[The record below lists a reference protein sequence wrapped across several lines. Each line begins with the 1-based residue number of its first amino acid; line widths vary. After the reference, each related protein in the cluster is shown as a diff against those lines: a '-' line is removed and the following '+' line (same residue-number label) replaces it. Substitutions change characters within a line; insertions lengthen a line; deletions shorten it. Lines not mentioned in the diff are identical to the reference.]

1 MTKGSPRTVAARIRF
16 GAAHAVR
23 AAGRTAAVLTMQ
35 AVLAATAAHAAYAI
49 AQYGEPK
56 YPPGFRHFDYVNPDA
71 PKGGTLVLA
80 NPNRL
85 TSFDKFNPFTMRGNA
100 APGID
105 MLFES
110 LATGSLDE
118 PASAYG
124 LLADDIAIAPDR
136 RSVTFH
142 LNPRARFSN
151 GDPVTADDVKYSFD
165 TLKSK
170 LAAPQFGAYF
180 ADIAKAVVV
189 DPATV
194 RFEFRS
200 ANRELPLIAGGV
212 PVFSHKWGLRADGS
226 RIPFDQ
232 LAFEQP
238 IGSGPYLI
246 ERYDNGRTI
255 TYRRNP
261 AYWGADLPVRVGTN
275 NFARIVYKLY
285 GDGVARL
292 EAFKAGEYDV
302 LVEYIARNWA
312 RRDVGKRFDSGELV
326 KREFRQHNGAGMQ
339 GFFMNLRRPLFR
351 DVRVRQALDL
361 AFDFEWLN
369 RQLFYGAYT
378 RLDSYFADTD
388 LQATGMPGPGELK
401 LLAPLRA
408 QLDPA
413 VFGPMVTQPDT
424 NPPGSLRTNL
434 LKARALLA
442 QAGWT
447 YRDGAL
453 RNAKGEPFT
462 FEILDDSGA
471 AMEGI
476 VTAYQRNLAKL
487 GIDVRFRTA
496 DYALLQ
502 KRLDAFDYDMTTVR
516 YPGVQVPGAEQFSRF
531 DSKFADEPGSD
542 NIIGLKSPA
551 VDALLH
557 ALGAAQTRDELL
569 DATHALDRVL
579 MHGYYAVPQ
588 WYSATHRIAY
598 KRTLGYPQT
607 LPLYYSAE
615 GWVVST
621 WWAKPDH

>member
-1 MTKGSPRTVAARIRF
+1 MTKGSPRAAAAGVRF
-16 GAAHAVR
+16 SVLRAVR
-23 AAGRTAAVLTMQ
+23 AAGRVAAVFAMQ
-35 AVLAATAAHAAYAI
+35 SALAATAAHAAYAI

-56 YPPGFRHFDYVNPDA
+56 YPPGFKHFDYVNPDA

-85 TSFDKFNPFTMRGNA
+85 TSFDKFNPFTMRGNP

-110 LATGSLDE
+110 LATGSSDE

-124 LLADDIAIAPDR
+124 LLADDIAVAPDR

-151 GDPVTADDVKYSFD
+151 GDPVTADDVKFSFD

-180 ADIAKAVVV
+180 AEITKAVVV

-212 PVFSHKWGLRADGS
+212 SVFSRKWGLRADGS

-275 NFARIVYKLY
+275 NFERIVYKLY
-285 GDGVARL
+285 SDGVARL

-302 LVEYIARNWA
+302 LVEYISRNWA

-369 RQLFYGAYT
+369 RQLFYSAYT

-388 LQATGMPGPGELK
+388 LQATGTPGAGELK
-401 LLAPLRA
+401 LLEPLRT

-424 NPPGSLRTNL
+424 NPPGSLRANL

-453 RNAKGEPFT
+453 RNASGEPFA
-462 FEILDDSGA
+462 FEILDDAGG
-471 AMEGI
+471 AMEG
-476 VTAYQRNLAKL
+476 VVAAYQRNLAKL

-496 DYALLQ
+496 DFALLQ
-502 KRLDAFDYDMTTVR
+502 KRLDAFDYDMTTIR
-516 YPGVQVPGAEQFSRF
+516 LPGVQVPGAEQYSRYA
-531 DSKFADEPGSD
+531 SKFADEPGSD
-542 NIIGLKSPA
+542 NVIGLKSPA

-557 ALGAAQTRDELL
+557 ALGTAQTRDELL

-588 WYSATHRIAY
+588 WYSTTHRVAY
-598 KRTLGYPQT
+598 KRTLAYPQT

-615 GWVVST
+615 GWAVST

>member
-1 MTKGSPRTVAARIRF
+1 MTKGSPRAAAARACL
-16 GAAHAVR
+16 GAQRAVR
-23 AAGRTAAVLTMQ
+23 AAGRVAAAFALY
-35 AVLAATAAHAAYAI
+35 AALAAPAAHAAYAI

-56 YPPGFRHFDYVNPDA
+56 YPPGFKHFDYVNPDA

-85 TSFDKFNPFTMRGNA
+85 TSFDKFNPYTMRGNP

-110 LATGSLDE
+110 LVTGSSDE

-124 LLADDIAIAPDR
+124 LLADDIDVAPDR

-151 GDPVTADDVKYSFD
+151 GDRVTADDVKFSFD

-170 LAAPQFGAYF
+170 QAAPQFGAYF
-180 ADIAKAVVV
+180 AEIAKAVVV

-212 PVFSHKWGLRADGS
+212 PVFSRKWGLRADGS

-302 LVEYIARNWA
+302 LVEYIARNWT

-369 RQLFYGAYT
+369 RQLFYSAYT

-388 LQATGMPGPGELK
+388 LQATGTPGDGELK
-401 LLAPLRA
+401 LLEPLRA

-424 NPPGSLRTNL
+424 NPPGSLRANL
-434 LKARALLA
+434 LKARELLA

-462 FEILDDSGA
+462 FEILDDTGA

-487 GIDVRFRTA
+487 GIDARFRTA

-502 KRLDAFDYDMTTVR
+502 KRLDAFDYDMTTIR
-516 YPGVQVPGAEQFSRF
+516 LPGVQVPGAEQYSRYA
-531 DSKFADEPGSD
+531 SKFADEPGSD
-542 NIIGLKSPA
+542 NFIGLKSPA

-557 ALGAAQTRDELL
+557 ALGTAQTREDLL
-569 DATHALDRVL
+569 D
-579 MHGYYAVPQ
+579 
-588 WYSATHRIAY
+588 
-598 KRTLGYPQT
+598 
-607 LPLYYSAE
+607 
-615 GWVVST
+615 
-621 WWAKPDH
+621 